1 MDVSVTVVEL
11 ATVVVNV
18 LVRVVDDVRVRV
30 EVVL

>member
-1 MDVSVTVVEL
+1 MTVVEL